1 MRQTTRMSKE
11 LYEAMAILDAEPN
24 QEALARLSRPY
35 VPECP
40 RRLYDYAE
48 NPEYP
53 EDVRVGA
60 AEYLIA
66 RALYGQTCT
75 RRH

>member
-1 MRQTTRMSKE
+1 MSKE
-11 LYEAMAILDAEPN
+11 LYEAMAVLDAEPD

-40 RRLYDYAE
+40 RCLFDYAAT
-48 NPEYP
+48 PKYP